1 MTFDLST
8 INFETATCRDLA
20 ALPALAPRSHD
31 NLFFGACAALAHQ
44 VLCEMIGWHLVTDK
58 LCDEVSQGIVNAFFP
73 ESGIALYV
81 ERGDAALE
89 RAAFVASL
97 GL

>member
-1 MTFDLST
+1 
-8 INFETATCRDLA
+8 
-20 ALPALAPRSHD
+20 
-31 NLFFGACAALAHQ
+31 
-44 VLCEMIGWHLVTDK
+44 MIGWHLVTDK

>member
-31 NLFFGACAALAHQ
+31 NLFSAPVRRSRIRYSA
-44 VLCEMIGWHLVTDK
+44 
-58 LCDEVSQGIVNAFFP
+58 
-73 ESGIALYV
+73 
-81 ERGDAALE
+81 R
-89 RAAFVASL
+89 
-97 GL
+97 